1 MNECIV
7 ILSTGQSGSSVLA
20 ELVKNKTK
28 YNVPKPVIKARFLL
42 NLFKKKVNKN
52 GYNESRKI
60 VNLNEEIYLKN
71 NLLWYSS
78 HKKIKLSNNDKD
90 KINKLYTK
98 ILKENKN
105 IILKDQRINLMLDD
119 YFEELKKLKINFK
132 YIFLYRNP
140 ESFCNALKLR
150 NGIRKS
156 LSENLWLS
164 HNSLISNFLYNK
176 DHLLISYEEIFNNLT
191 VAEKK
196 INLFLGLN
204 TKLNFESPFYDFFDR
219 SHTRNYKTPIN
230 KQKLN
235 KKTLDLYKSLNEG
248 KVSKQKIS
256 FSRSVTNDIDIA
268 TKFKFYIQRLFRFLY
283 IQ

>member
-28 YNVPKPVIKARFLL
+28 YNVPKPIIKARFLL
-42 NLFKKKVNKN
+42 SLLKKKVNIN

-90 KINKLYTK
+90 KINKLYTE
-98 ILKENKN
+98 ILKKNKN

-204 TKLNFESPFYDFFDR
+204 NKLNSESPFYDFFDR
-219 SHTRNYKTPIN
+219 SHNRNYKTPIN

-256 FSRSVTNDIDIA
+256 FSRSATNDIDIA